1 MTPQTQALL
10 QFPDGTQPLPSKSEQ
25 QLPKPI
31 DLYDLLAADLP
42 TPRELIQGILHQGS
56 KMVIGGGSKSFKTWN
71 LLDLALSVSAG
82 VPWWGFATT
91 QGRVLFINF
100 ELQDAFFK
108 SRVKSLLAEKE
119 CTIDETQFMYW
130 GLRGHSAAFEN
141 LKAETLAATNL
152 HDLSL
157 IVVDPIYKG
166 LGDRDENKAGDIAS
180 LLNEI
185 ESLAVAT
192 GAAVVFGHHFSK
204 GNQAAKDAI
213 DRVSGSGVFARDPD
227 TILTM
232 TRHEEEDAYVV
243 DAILRNFPPVES
255 FVVRRV
261 HPLMMR
267 DEKLNPKALKRAGAS
282 LQKYSDEEILKPL
295 ERGGMTTTQWQKNLA
310 IGLGLSSSGF
320 HDRRRKLEEK
330 GLIRKEGGKWIK
342 VSK

>member
-1 MTPQTQALL
+1 MTTEVKTLV
-10 QFPDGTQPLPSKSEQ
+10 QFPDGAQPLPTKSEQ

-31 DLYDLLAADLP
+31 DLQDLLTADLP
-42 TPRELIQGILHQGS
+42 TPTELIHGILHQGS

-71 LLDLALSVSAG
+71 LIDLALSIATGVS
-82 VPWWGFATT
+82 WWGFETSK
-91 QGRVLFINF
+91 GRVLYINF

-108 SRVKSLLAEKE
+108 SRVNSLLWEKN
-119 CTIDETQFMYW
+119 CKIDQAQFMYW
-130 GLRGHSAAFEN
+130 GLRGHAAAFGN
-141 LKAETLAATNL
+141 LKEETLAATSG
-152 HDLSL
+152 HDLAL

-166 LGDRDENKAGDIAS
+166 LGNRDENKAGDIAS

-243 DAILRNFPPVES
+243 DTILRNFPPVEP

-261 HPLMMR
+261 HPLMIR
-267 DEKLNPKALKRAGAS
+267 DDKLDPKALKKAGAAQ
-282 LQKYSDEEILKPL
+282 QKYSDADILEPL
-295 ERGGMTTTQWQKNLA
+295 KRGGMTTTAWERDLA
-310 IGLGLSSSGF
+310 NGLGLSSSGF
-320 HDRRRKLEEK
+320 FDRRRKLQDK
-330 GLIRKEGGKWIK
+330 GLIRKEGNRWVLK
-342 VSK
+342 

>member
-1 MTPQTQALL
+1 VWDGRLWV
-10 QFPDGTQPLPSKSEQ
+10 PDDSQPLPTKSEP

-31 DLYDLLAADLP
+31 DLHDLLAANLP
-42 TPRELIQGILHQGS
+42 TPRELIDGILHQGS

-71 LLDLALSVSAG
+71 LLDLALSVAAG
-82 VPWWGFATT
+82 VPWWEFATT
-91 QGRVLFINF
+91 KGRVLYINF
-100 ELQDAFFK
+100 ELQDAFFN
-108 SRVKSLLAEKE
+108 SRVKSLLTEKE
-119 CTIDETQFMYW
+119 CTVDETQFMYW
-130 GLRGHSAAFEN
+130 GLRGHAAAFKN
-141 LKAETLAATNL
+141 LKAEILAATNL
-152 HDLSL
+152 PDLTL

-243 DAILRNFPPVES
+243 DAILRNFAPVES

-261 HPLMMR
+261 HPLMIR
-267 DEKLNPKALKRAGAS
+267 DETLNPKALKRAGAS

-295 ERGGMTTTQWQKNLA
+295 ERGGMTTTQWQKDLA
-310 IGLGLSSSGF
+310 AGPGLSTSGF
-320 HDRRRKLEEK
+320 YDRRRKLEKK
-330 GLIRKEGGKWIK
+330 GLIRNEDGKWIK